1 LKWARPQLKV
11 RVSAGKAIFTSDTFV
26 WGVCLEL
33 DGRQP
38 MPDNFFDVYPGIP
51 HVIPWKSR
59 RKPQVR
65 FVGNLSK

>member
-1 LKWARPQLKV
+1 
-11 RVSAGKAIFTSDTFV
+11 
-26 WGVCLEL
+26 
-33 DGRQP
+33 

-65 FVGNLSK
+65 FVGNLTYANK